1 MTTPAERLARYES
14 KDERLLIGLMSGTSA
29 DAVTAAAVRVCGAVP
44 DVTATCLGF
53 RQHPLPSKLQ
63 SAAQSP
69 ASLKAAESAAL
80 NMQFG
85 EVFADAALA
94 LMDDLR
100 LCPEDVDA
108 IASHGQT
115 LAHLPEQSA
124 TLQVGEPSV
133 IAERTGLL
141 TVAEFR
147 YRDLA
152 AGGQGAPLVPL
163 ADYALFRSPTLNR
176 GVQNLGGIANVT
188 WLPAGGSLEDVIAFD
203 TGPGNM
209 AIDGVM
215 RLGSRGHFSLDPDG
229 RFGGSGAVDE
239 KALNYL
245 LEGEYFQRPPPKTA
259 GREEFG
265 HEYARMLLALL
276 KGRDLGYRDI
286 LPTVTALTAASIAHA
301 YRTHLPAMPD
311 EIILGGGGT
320 RNPTLVRMVRE
331 RLPECRVLTHADFGL
346 ADEAK
351 EALAFCLLAN
361 ETLLGR
367 PGNVPSATGAR
378 RAVPLGKVV
387 FP

>member
-1 MTTPAERLARYES
+1 MRPSERLAAYEA
-14 KDERLLIGLMSGTSA
+14 KPERLLLGLMSGTSA
-29 DAVTAAAVRVCGAVP
+29 DAVTAAGVRLRGAVP
-44 DVTATCLGF
+44 DVRTELLGH
-53 RQHPLPSKLQ
+53 RQHPIPEDLAADARAPHAL
-63 SAAQSP
+63 SAADV
-69 ASLKAAESAAL
+69 AVL
-80 NMQFG
+80 NMRFG
-85 EVFADAALA
+85 DVFAEAALA
-94 LMDDLR
+94 LMGDLG
-100 LCPEDVDA
+100 LAAGGVDA

-115 LAHLPEQSA
+115 IAHLPQKAA
-124 TLQVGEPSV
+124 TLQLGEPSV

-147 YRDLA
+147 YRDVA

-176 GVQNLGGIANVT
+176 AVQNLGGIANVT

-209 AIDGVM
+209 AIDGVVQLGSQFHLSIDEGG
-215 RLGSRGHFSLDPDG
+215 RLGA
-229 RFGGSGAVDE
+229 SGPVNE
-239 KALNYL
+239 RALEWL
-245 LEGEYFQRPPPKTA
+245 LEHEYFQRPPPKTA

-265 HEYARMLLALL
+265 YEYARLLLTLL
-276 KGRDLGYRDI
+276 KGHGMRYRDI
-286 LPTVTALTAASIAHA
+286 IPTVTALTAASIAHA

-311 EIILGGGGT
+311 EVIVGGGGT
-320 RNPTLVRMVRE
+320 RNPTLMRMLRE
-331 RLPECRVLTHADFGL
+331 RLPECCIRTHEDLGIP
-346 ADEAK
+346 DEAK

-378 RAVPLGKVV
+378 QAVPLGKVV